1 MILCIVGPTGVGKT
15 KMSVELAKCYQAIII
30 NCDAMQVYKDLNIG
44 TAKIR
49 EEEKEGVPH
58 YLFDFVDPLINYT
71 VADYQKDA
79 RDLLAKFKDQNIIF
93 VGGTGLYLKAALF
106 DYRFPEESNEN
117 SNYDNFTNEELYELC
132 LKKDETCSIHPNNRK
147 RLIRFLEK
155 KDCDIVEPKLLYDAY
170 FIGLTTDRA
179 KLYSIIDHRVDKM
192 IEEGLVEEVDS
203 FYSKKISSKALE
215 TGIGYKELNQYFDG
229 TCSLGEAVERI
240 KKNSRHYAKRQ
251 YTFFHHQLPV
261 KWFTVNYDNF
271 DETINEVRE
280 FIEEQ
285 ESNFCQNDRLK

>member
-15 KMSVELAKCYQAIII
+15 KMSVELAKRFKAIII

-58 YLFDFVDPLINYT
+58 YLFDFVDPFINYT

-79 RDLLAKFKDQNIIF
+79 RDLLAKFKDQNIVF

-106 DYRFPEESNEN
+106 DYRFPEEANKN
-117 SNYDNFTNEELYELC
+117 SNYENFTNEELYELC
-132 LKKDETCSIHPNNRK
+132 LKKDERCSIHPNNRK

-155 KDCDIVEPKLLYDAY
+155 EDCDIVEPRLLYDAY
-170 FIGLTTDRA
+170 FIGLTTDRE

-192 IEEGLVEEVDS
+192 MEEGLVEEVKS
-203 FYSKKISSKALE
+203 FYKKNISSKALE
-215 TGIGYKELNQYFDG
+215 TGIGYKELYQYFDG
-229 TCSLGEAVERI
+229 TCSLEEAVEQI

-251 YTFFHHQLPV
+251 YTFFNHQLPV
-261 KWFTVNYDNF
+261 KWVAVDYDNF
-271 DETINEVRE
+271 DETINEVL
-280 FIEEQ
+280 FLV
-285 ESNFCQNDRLK
+285 NFKSKL